1 MSAALGSLGQAM
13 YVATKEDTLWLQNV
27 QRALH
32 TRSKEHLGYV
42 FEKLW
47 GLVTDLRNLRIAFA
61 RVQRNRGARTAGID
75 RVTVRQV
82 LRSGVM
88 PFLDEIRKD
97 LRGGTFRT
105 APVRR
110 VLIPKAGQPG
120 KFRPLGIPTVKDR
133 VVQAAVKNIMEPI
146 FEADFYPVSYGSD
159 RGSPSTGPSRT
170 SRC

>member
-1 MSAALGSLGQAM
+1 MRAARGSLGQAM

-32 TRSKEHLGYV
+32 TRSKEHPDYV

-82 LRSGVM
+82 LQSGVM

-97 LRGGTFRT
+97 LRGGTFRP

-110 VLIPKAGQPG
+110 VLIPKPGQPG

-133 VVQAAVKNIMEPI
+133 VQKPPSFVATSTES
-146 FEADFYPVSYGSD
+146 PVRNERRTPGSV
-159 RGSPSTGPSRT
+159 RGARKPTR
-170 SRC
+170 R